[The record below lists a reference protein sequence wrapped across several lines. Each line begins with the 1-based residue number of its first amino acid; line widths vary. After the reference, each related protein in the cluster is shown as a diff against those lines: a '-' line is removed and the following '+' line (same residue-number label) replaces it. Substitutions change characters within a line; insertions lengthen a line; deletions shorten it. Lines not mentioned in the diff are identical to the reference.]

1 MSFLSDLL
9 FAILGNQVI
18 NDLEHRH
25 DRGLQDGTNT
35 PPADSGRA
43 FVEDDDDFLGL
54 L

>member
-1 MSFLSDLL
+1 MSFFSDIL
-9 FAILGNQVI
+9 FAIIGNQVI

-25 DRGLQDGTNT
+25 DHRQDQGNNA
-35 PPADSGRA
+35 PADSGRA